1 MRIKGEE
8 KMAFCKFCGG
18 QLPENA
24 NNCPNCG
31 AAVEDKQQQYQQ
43 NSSQQG
49 GFMGADNS
57 MEFDPADLDRPEK
70 WSFFL
75 AYLWIL
81 FFLPLVVCPD
91 SKVGR
96 FHANQGLLLL
106 IFSAAVSVAAGII
119 GALGSIPFLG
129 GVFSVIGGFLG
140 SAGALVHLALFIV
153 QLINIVNKKAVELP
167 IIGKYRIL
175 K

>member
-1 MRIKGEE
+1 
-8 KMAFCKFCGG
+8 MAFCKYCGG

-31 AAVEDKQQQYQQ
+31 GEVNKAQNAQFNQQQQQ
-43 NSSQQG
+43 QPINVAGTDSTS
-49 GFMGADNS
+49 GFDQ
-57 MEFDPADLDRPEK
+57 ADLDNPNK
-70 WSFFL
+70 WAFIL

-96 FHANQGLLLL
+96 FHANQGLLML
-106 IFSAAVSVAAGII
+106 IFSFAVGMISGVLGGLGWIPVMGGMFSTFASILASAGGLVHVAA
-119 GALGSIPFLG
+119 
-129 GVFSVIGGFLG
+129 
-140 SAGALVHLALFIV
+140 FIY
-153 QLINIVNKKAVELP
+153 QTINILNLKAVELP
-167 IIGKYRIL
+167 IIGKFKLI